1 MQVEAEHGMAYGKP
15 LTRVR
20 ETVEVIR
27 QLLQEGRVSYQ
38 GETVRIQ
45 SFDLWFTPR
54 HSTISIYA
62 SAVVDHL
69 LRIIGRRR
77 LAAAPEQLPRKQAP
91 LPLAAWSSSRQSP
104 VLE

>member
-45 SFDLWFTPR
+45 SFDL
-54 HSTISIYA
+54 
-62 SAVVDHL
+62 
-69 LRIIGRRR
+69 
-77 LAAAPEQLPRKQAP
+77 
-91 LPLAAWSSSRQSP
+91 
-104 VLE
+104 